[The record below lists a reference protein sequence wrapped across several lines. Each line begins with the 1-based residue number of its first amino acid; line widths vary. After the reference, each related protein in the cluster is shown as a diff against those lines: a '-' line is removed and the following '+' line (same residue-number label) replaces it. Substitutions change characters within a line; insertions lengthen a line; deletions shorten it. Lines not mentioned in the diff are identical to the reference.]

1 VPRQFGAREA
11 NDRVEPAMLSAIL
24 PVELIV
30 VRSICSAMSSK
41 CRRHLLSRAGGLRA
55 EQKTGRAC
63 PMLFYARHSALRA
76 ALAVLMLF
84 GAVHARAEVATDCFS
99 EDWERRIAGCSA
111 IIEDPATQPQE
122 LVQALAMRALTLS
135 IKGQYERAIE
145 DYDAAIRFAPDF
157 AVALNNRA
165 WAYYKWGQ
173 PAKGLAD
180 VEKSLRINP
189 LSEHTWDT
197 RGHIRQLTGNHAGA
211 FSDYEQA
218 INIGG
223 QRMIKLYQCGL
234 SAAGLYKGRM
244 DGAYNDELRS
254 ALKQCADRNDC
265 DPLPADEE
273 CRDPVS

>member
-1 VPRQFGAREA
+1 MLPLFRHLVL
-11 NDRVEPAMLSAIL
+11 RVAVAMLL
-24 PVELIV
+24 
-30 VRSICSAMSSK
+30 
-41 CRRHLLSRAGGLRA
+41 
-55 EQKTGRAC
+55 AC
-63 PMLFYARHSALRA
+63 A
-76 ALAVLMLF
+76 
-84 GAVHARAEVATDCFS
+84 AVHARAEVATDCFS
-99 EDWERRIAGCSA
+99 EDWERRIAGCTA

-122 LVQALAMRALTLS
+122 LVQALAMRALSLS
-135 IKGQYERAIE
+135 VKGQYERAIE

-173 PAKGLAD
+173 PAKGMTD

-189 LSEHTWDT
+189 LSEHSWDT
-197 RGHIRQLTGNHAGA
+197 RAHIRQSMGNHAGA

-234 SAAGLYKGRM
+234 SANGLYKGRM
-244 DGAYNDELRS
+244 DGNYNDELRS
-254 ALKQCADRNDC
+254 ALKQCADRSDC